1 MATGK
6 SVLIEYVVIKDIN
19 ETAEMA
25 HILGR
30 LLTGM
35 DVIVNLIP
43 FNPTYVNTPL
53 LLIILGRLLTG
64 MDVIHSIRRT
74 LPVINHSNYNEPYT
88 TLHSAQALVM

>member
-19 ETAEMA
+19 ETPEMA

-43 FNPTYVNTPL
+43 FNPTYVNKPL
-53 LLIILGRLLTG
+53 LLIILGRLLIG
-64 MDVIHSIRRT
+64 MDVIVNLIPFNPT
-74 LPVINHSNYNEPYT
+74 YVTCNQPFKL
-88 TLHSAQALVM
+88 

>member
-1 MATGK
+1 VATGK

-19 ETAEMA
+19 DTPVMA

-43 FNPTYVNTPL
+43 FNPTYVNKPCIKPL
-53 LLIILGRLLTG
+53 NMILIKNAFI
-64 MDVIHSIRRT
+64 
-74 LPVINHSNYNEPYT
+74 
-88 TLHSAQALVM
+88 

>member
-19 ETAEMA
+19 ETPEMA

-43 FNPTYVNTPL
+43 FNPTYVNKPL
-53 LLIILGRLLTG
+53 LLIILGRLPIG
-64 MDVIHSIRRT
+64 MDVIPFNPT
-74 LPVINHSNYNEPYT
+74 YVTCNQPFKL
-88 TLHSAQALVM
+88 